1 MIAPTATAMRVRTT
15 SYASPPTPKP
25 RRSSSSEGLQRRVL
39 DLYAKQRRMPT
50 AALLRLPLCVAALLL
65 LAAAATLSW
74 TAGRNGV
81 ARGLRVVAGAAGK
94 MAEVVDG
101 GVLLRE
107 VEEDE
112 LVHEETVVSETSET
126 VEQEDPVAVH
136 VPPGA
141 VRVPPGAVRVP
152 PGAGRVPP
160 GAVRV
165 GEDVT
170 GSRRAGTSEVVRPLT
185 VFADLNYVT
194 PRSVPGGH
202 ISLNSALETPNE
214 CSKWRSIARN
224 TSEVHPYREHFTSLD
239 VIDWFLY
246 VAVFDERFHANAA
259 GRHRRPRYLDVAA
272 NHARRWSAS
281 WFYDRCMGW
290 DGVCAEAN
298 PKYLPELAAERHCH
312 LIPTCVSDVPR
323 TVKFSM
329 TDAYG
334 GVVKDDTQRF
344 GVDGEKHSKAEKF
357 KSEFGGFREL
367 KCTTL
372 KTELARLEMQRFDFM
387 SLDVEG
393 HELPILQGIDWPST
407 IIDVIVTEN
416 RTPQVQSLL
425 ENVGYTLYKNVLK
438 DYIYIRN
445 DSGIVIKDEWIRMVR
460 RLDRK
465 TYYFIPE

>member
-1 MIAPTATAMRVRTT
+1 
-15 SYASPPTPKP
+15 
-25 RRSSSSEGLQRRVL
+25 
-39 DLYAKQRRMPT
+39 
-50 AALLRLPLCVAALLL
+50 
-65 LAAAATLSW
+65 
-74 TAGRNGV
+74 
-81 ARGLRVVAGAAGK
+81 
-94 MAEVVDG
+94 MAEVVDE
-101 GVLLRE
+101 GVHVL
-107 VEEDE
+107 EDE
-112 LVHEETVVSETSET
+112 DDEPVREEPALSETSTT
-126 VEQEDPVAVH
+126 VGQVEPV
-136 VPPGA
+136 A
-141 VRVPPGAVRVP
+141 VRVPPGAVPVP
-152 PGAGRVPP
+152 DVHDGGRHPGASAVVKPP
-160 GAVRV
+160 I
-165 GEDVT
+165 
-170 GSRRAGTSEVVRPLT
+170 
-185 VFADLNYVT
+185 VFSDLNYVT

-202 ISLNSALETPNE
+202 ISLNSALGTPSE
-214 CSKWRSIARN
+214 CAKWRRIARN
-224 TSEVHPYREHFTSLD
+224 TSEVHPYRKHFTSLD

-246 VAVFDERFHANAA
+246 VAVFDERFHADAA

-298 PKYLPELAAERHCH
+298 PKYFPELAAQRHCH

-334 GVVKDDTQRF
+334 GVVKDRTQRF
-344 GVDGEKHSKAEKF
+344 GVDGEKHANADKF
-357 KSEFGGFREL
+357 KGEFGGFREL

-416 RTPQVQSLL
+416 RTPQVQKLL
-425 ENVGYTLYKNVLK
+425 ENVGYRLYKDVLK

-445 DSGIVIKDEWIRMVR
+445 DSGIVIKDEWIRLVR

-465 TYYFIPE
+465 SYYFIPE